1 MVRALGLLIVLA
13 LLVTPVACRR
23 QAPPAPSAAASMSSR

>member
-1 MVRALGLLIVLA
+1 MLRALGLLIVLA

-23 QAPPAPSAAASMSSR
+23 QTPPAPTAGSATLR